1 MVAENLLQLLET
13 AGPEALST
21 VLRDQGP
28 QAEEALAAVVASGY
42 PDRSGI
48 TELEAVAEHTL
59 RKPASG
65 IGHRRTR
72 RSHSKIRKGGRRCR

>member
-1 MVAENLLQLLET
+1 MVAESLLQLLET

-21 VLRDQGP
+21 VLRDQAPSRGS
-28 QAEEALAAVVASGY
+28 ARGVVASGY